1 MHINLNLNLFKD
13 CIDINGFIIPIQQG
27 QQLQLNKVL
36 NLKRSQATNVE
47 WRNGGSKEFLFR
59 WRREDDLHKC

>member
-47 WRNGGSKEFLFR
+47 WRK
-59 WRREDDLHKC
+59 

>member
-27 QQLQLNKVL
+27 QQLQLNNVS
-36 NLKRSQATNVE
+36 KRGNECGMEEVRNSSLDGGGRMIYINVKIH
-47 WRNGGSKEFLFR
+47 N
-59 WRREDDLHKC
+59 